1 MDECARN
8 YRNYQVVVVG
18 AGPAGLSAAEAA
30 AARGCSVLL
39 LDAQPTAGGQVWRRD
54 AVSGMPALSRALQSR
69 LHALGVSRLP
79 QSEVVGAFGR
89 QLLVRSG
96 QGSLDVGFESLVI
109 ATGAR
114 ELLLPFPG
122 WTLPGV
128 TGAGGAQALAKQGWP
143 VRGKRVLVAGSGPLL
158 LASAETL
165 QRHGAR
171 VLGIHEQLGRA
182 ALASF
187 AAGLWRWPG
196 KLVQAARL
204 CGRLRAVPYQ
214 ADSHIVRAHGSEQL
228 EAVEIRQGGRT
239 FTIECDMLACGFG
252 LVSNVELAHGLGCE
266 LEESRV
272 HPVVRVDA
280 CQRTSVEGIYAVGEA
295 CGIGGLD
302 SARVEG
308 RIAGLAAAGAPERA
322 RRLFRARARAR
333 RFGAHLE
340 RHFTLRDELRALADD
355 DTIVC
360 RCEDVTMGALN
371 RCQSVREMR
380 LMTRCG
386 MGPCQ
391 GRICG
396 TAIAELRRLPRAGL
410 RFPVF
415 PVPLAVLAGS
425 PLKEPAAIFSGV
437 LK

>member
-1 MDECARN
+1 MDERMHS
-8 YRNYQVVVVG
+8 YQVVVIG

-30 AARGCSVLL
+30 AAQGCSVLL
-39 LDAQPTAGGQVWRRD
+39 LDAQPAAGGQVWRRD
-54 AVSGMPALSRALQSR
+54 AALGVPTLSRTLQSR
-69 LHALGVSRLP
+69 LDALGVSRLP

-89 QLLVRSG
+89 QLLVRCG
-96 QGSLDVGFESLVI
+96 RESLEVGFGSLVI

-171 VLGIHEQLGRA
+171 VLGIHEQLGRTT
-182 ALASF
+182 LAGF

-196 KLVQAARL
+196 KLAQAAQLR
-204 CGRLRAVPYQ
+204 GRLRGVPYR
-214 ADSHIVRAHGSEQL
+214 ADSHVVRALGHGQL
-228 EAVEIRQGGRT
+228 EAVEIRAGGRIS
-239 FTIECDMLACGFG
+239 TIECDMLACGFG
-252 LVSNVELAHGLGCE
+252 LVPNVELACALGCA
-266 LEESRV
+266 LDESRV
-272 HPVVRVDA
+272 HPLVRVDA
-280 CQRTSVEGIYAVGEA
+280 YQRTSVEDVYAVGEA
-295 CGIGGLD
+295 CGIGGVD
-302 SARVEG
+302 CARVEG
-308 RIAGLAAAGAPERA
+308 RIAGLAAAGASERA
-322 RRLFRARARAR
+322 RRLFRLRSRAR
-333 RFGAHLE
+333 RFGEHLE
-340 RHFTLRDELRALADD
+340 RHFILRDELRALADD

-371 RCQSVREMR
+371 SCQDVREMR

-396 TAIAELRRLPRAGL
+396 TAIAETRRLPRAGL

-415 PVPLAVLAGS
+415 PVPLAVLAGPS
-425 PLKEPAAIFSGV
+425 PKRPAAIFPGV
-437 LK
+437 VK

>member
-8 YRNYQVVVVG
+8 YRSYQVVVVG

-30 AARGCSVLL
+30 AAQGCSVLL
-39 LDAQPTAGGQVWRRD
+39 LDAQPAAGGQVWRHD
-54 AVSGMPALSRALQSR
+54 AVSGVPARSRALQSR
-69 LHALGVSRLP
+69 LDALGVSRLQ

-128 TGAGGAQALAKQGWP
+128 TGAGGAQALVKQGWP

-158 LASAETL
+158 LASAERL

-196 KLVQAARL
+196 KLVQAAQLR
-204 CGRLRAVPYQ
+204 GRLRAVPYQ
-214 ADSHIVRAHGSEQL
+214 ADSHIVRAHGNEQL

-252 LVSNVELAHGLGCE
+252 LVPNVELAHGLGCE
-266 LEESRV
+266 LDENKV

-280 CQRTSVEGIYAVGEA
+280 YQRTSIEDIYAAGEA
-295 CGIGGLD
+295 CGIGGVD

-308 RIAGLAAAGAPERA
+308 RIAGLAAAGVSERA
-322 RRLFRARARAR
+322 RRLFRVRARAR

-340 RHFTLRDELRALADD
+340 RHFVLRDELRALADD

-396 TAIAELRRLPRAGL
+396 TVIAELRHLPRTGL
-410 RFPVF
+410 RFPAF

-425 PLKEPAAIFSGV
+425 FPKGPVAIFSGV

>member
-1 MDECARN
+1 MDERM
-8 YRNYQVVVVG
+8 RSYQVVVIG

-30 AARGCSVLL
+30 AAQGCAVLL
-39 LDAQPTAGGQVWRRD
+39 LDAQPSAGGQVWRRD
-54 AVSGMPALSRALQSR
+54 AALGAPALSRALQSR
-69 LHALGVSRLP
+69 LDALGVTWLP

-96 QGSLDVGFESLVI
+96 HESLEVGFGSLVI

-165 QRHGAR
+165 QRHGAH

-182 ALASF
+182 DLAGF

-196 KLVQAARL
+196 KLAQALQLRS
-204 CGRLRAVPYQ
+204 RLRGVPYQ
-214 ADSHIVRAHGSEQL
+214 ADSHVVRALGDGQL
-228 EAVEIRQGGRT
+228 EAVEVRQGGRVA
-239 FTIECDMLACGFG
+239 TIECDMLACGFG
-252 LVSNVELAHGLGCE
+252 LVPNVELASALGCDLDE
-266 LEESRV
+266 GSRI
-272 HPVVRVDA
+272 HPVVRVDD
-280 CQRTSVEGIYAVGEA
+280 CQRTSVEDVYAVGEA
-295 CGIGGLD
+295 CGIGGVD
-302 SARVEG
+302 CARVEG
-308 RIAGLAAAGAPERA
+308 RIAGLAAAGVPERA
-322 RRLFRARARAR
+322 SPLFPARSRAR
-333 RFGAHLE
+333 RFGGHLE
-340 RHFTLRDELRALADD
+340 RHFVLRDELRTLADD

-360 RCEDVTMGALN
+360 RCEDVTMAALN

-396 TAIAELRRLPRAGL
+396 TAIAEIRHLPRAGL
-410 RFPVF
+410 RFPIF

-425 PLKEPAAIFSGV
+425 SPKGPAAVLPGV
-437 LK
+437 VK

>member
-1 MDECARN
+1 MDERMHS
-8 YRNYQVVVVG
+8 YQVVVIG

-30 AARGCSVLL
+30 AAQGCSVLL
-39 LDAQPTAGGQVWRRD
+39 LDAQPAAGGQVWRRD
-54 AVSGMPALSRALQSR
+54 AALGVPAPSRKLQSR
-69 LHALGVSRLP
+69 LDALGVSRLP

-89 QLLVRSG
+89 QLLVRCG
-96 QGSLDVGFESLVI
+96 RESLEVGFGSLVI

-128 TGAGGAQALAKQGWP
+128 TGAGGAQALVKQGWP

-165 QRHGAR
+165 QRHGAS
-171 VLGIHEQLGRA
+171 VLGIHEQLGRT
-182 ALASF
+182 ALAGF

-196 KLVQAARL
+196 KLVQAAQLR
-204 CGRLRAVPYQ
+204 GRLRGVSYR
-214 ADSHIVRAHGSEQL
+214 ADSHVVRALGNGRL
-228 EAVEIRQGGRT
+228 EAVEIREGGRIS
-239 FTIECDMLACGFG
+239 TIECDMLACGFG
-252 LVSNVELAHGLGCE
+252 LVPNVELPDALGCD
-266 LEESRV
+266 LDESRV
-272 HPVVRVDA
+272 HPLVRVDA
-280 CQRTSVEGIYAVGEA
+280 YQRTSVEDIYAVGEA
-295 CGIGGLD
+295 CGIGGVD
-302 SARVEG
+302 CARVEG
-308 RIAGLAAAGAPERA
+308 RIAGLAAAGVPERA
-322 RRLFRARARAR
+322 HRLFRVRSRAR
-333 RFGAHLE
+333 RFGEHLE
-340 RHFTLRDELRALADD
+340 RHFILRDELRALADD

-371 RCQSVREMR
+371 PCQDVREMR

-396 TAIAELRRLPRAGL
+396 TVIAETRRLPRAGL

-425 PLKEPAAIFSGV
+425 SPKEPAAIFSGV
-437 LK
+437 VK

>member
-1 MDECARN
+1 MDERLHS
-8 YRNYQVVVVG
+8 YQVVVVG

-30 AARGCSVLL
+30 AAQGCSVLL
-39 LDAQPTAGGQVWRRD
+39 LDAQPAAGGQVWRRD
-54 AVSGMPALSRALQSR
+54 AALGVPARSRALQSR
-69 LHALGVSRLP
+69 LDALGVTRLP
-79 QSEVVGAFGR
+79 QAEVVGAFGR
-89 QLLVRSG
+89 RLLVCCGRE
-96 QGSLDVGFESLVI
+96 SLEVGFDSLVI

-165 QRHGAR
+165 RRHGAR
-171 VLGIHEQLGRA
+171 VLGIHEQLGRT
-182 ALASF
+182 ALAGF

-196 KLVQAARL
+196 KLAQAAQLR
-204 CGRLRAVPYQ
+204 GRLRAVPYR
-214 ADSHIVRAHGSEQL
+214 ADSHVLRALGQGQL
-228 EAVEIRQGGRT
+228 EAVEIHAGGRIS
-239 FTIECDMLACGFG
+239 TIECDMLACGFG
-252 LVSNVELAHGLGCE
+252 LVPNVELAFALGCD
-266 LEESRV
+266 LDESRV
-272 HPVVRVDA
+272 HPLVRVDA
-280 CQRTSVEGIYAVGEA
+280 YQRTSVEAVYAVGEA
-295 CGIGGLD
+295 CGIGGVD
-302 SARVEG
+302 CARVEG

-322 RRLFRARARAR
+322 HRLFRLRSRAR
-333 RFGAHLE
+333 RFGEHLE
-340 RHFTLRDELRALADD
+340 RHFILRDELRALADE

-360 RCEDVTMGALN
+360 RCEDVTMGALSPC
-371 RCQSVREMR
+371 RDVREMR

-396 TAIAELRRLPRAGL
+396 TAITETRRLPRAGL

-425 PLKEPAAIFSGV
+425 SRKRPAGISQES
-437 LK
+437 